1 MLTTIV
7 ALAHT
12 QDTLKG
18 LSKQVSD
25 LRAIV
30 RGILPFIPL
39 LIRVQTLMTV
49 MGSIPEA
56 CTKLYKRTLPIETWV
71 PYYLKMYAIKV
82 IDRSDLVPQDK
93 IKFYMENR
101 DGGRSYINAVS

>member
-1 MLTTIV
+1 LG
-7 ALAHT
+7 HT

-18 LSKQVSD
+18 LVKQVSD

-30 RGILPFIPL
+30 RGFLPFISL
-39 LIRVQTLMTV
+39 LIRVQMMFSV

-56 CTKLYKRTLPIETWV
+56 CTKLYKRTLPTETWV

-82 IDRSDLVPQDK
+82 IDRSDFTPQHK
-93 IKFYMENR
+93 IKFYLENR